1 MVVLGICGM
10 SGSGKSTLAERIAN
24 SLSCSVEIIGQDC
37 YYRDH
42 SELPFEERMHINY
55 DEPCAFDHDE
65 FYEDVCALSEGKPI
79 YAKGYDYSKH
89 LRADSKRLIM
99 PPDVLLLEGIHM
111 FLDKRLCSLM
121 SLKVYMHVDI
131 DVCLL
136 RRIRRD
142 IRERGRD
149 IDNIREQYLLTVK
162 PMNEQYIMK
171 YIQEADFAVMRG
183 GKNVLAID
191 AICAYLGAKLL
202 AQRFIKEPGC
212 NSLYAE

>member
-10 SGSGKSTLAERIAN
+10 SGSGKSTLAERIAQ
-24 SLSCSVEIIGQDC
+24 SLSCRVLIIGQDC
-37 YYRDH
+37 YYRNH
-42 SELPFEERMHINY
+42 SELSFEERMHINY
-55 DEPCAFDHDE
+55 DEPDAFDHDE
-65 FYEDVCALSEGKPI
+65 LYADVLALFEGKPI
-79 YAKGYDYSKH
+79 YKKGYDYSKH
-89 LRADSKRLIM
+89 LRADSGGLLL

-111 FLDKRLCSLM
+111 FLDKRLCALM

-149 IDNIREQYLLTVK
+149 IDNIREQYLSTVK

-183 GKNVLAID
+183 GKNALAID
-191 AICAYLGAKLL
+191 AICAYIGARLL
-202 AQRFIKEPGC
+202 A
-212 NSLYAE
+212 